1 MFRFVVFWLY
11 SLLLF
16 IFISGMSL
24 HRSSTFCSHPFRP
37 LVVNKS
43 FKFKFKYQMTNHKKW
58 SSYQTKTTL
67 LLQYCCHKSTVVEN
81 SSSLGHSAWSSCDCI
96 SDSNKA
102 MITEPIYMHSVLLL
116 TNNPHTGRRGKYPL
130 IGMFLFHS
138 SRNIFQVR
146 LAIMYTSW
154 WTTQAWMSAS
164 FYILVVLR
172 MTSLVLVKSA

>member
-1 MFRFVVFWLY
+1 MFFWLY

-24 HRSSTFCSHPFRP
+24 HRSSTFCSHPFHS

-43 FKFKFKYQMTNHKKW
+43 FKFKYQMTNHKKW

-81 SSSLGHSAWSSCDCI
+81 SSSLGHSGHEAVVI
-96 SDSNKA
+96 VFQTVNKA

-130 IGMFLFHS
+130 IGMFLFHR

-154 WTTQAWMSAS
+154 WTTRAWMSAS
-164 FYILVVLR
+164 FYILVLLQ
-172 MTSLVLVKSA
+172 MTSLVKST